1 MLLTLKKEDHM
12 NTNPKI
18 SIIVPIYNIE
28 NYLSETLNSIL
39 KQSMIEEM
47 EVLMIDDGSTDNSR
61 YIIEEYALDY
71 DNFYAYHK
79 SNEGPSIARNMGIEL
94 AKGEYVMF
102 LDSDDIILPDRC
114 EKLYELAKK
123 NDSDFVGSFG
133 KRLTRYNFY
142 GSLIYNNAYKN
153 IECQKENIVFE
164 EMPELIWDT
173 FCTNKLY
180 KKSFLD
186 ENDIRFIPK
195 MKYEDIPFAL
205 EAYSL
210 GNNISLTKDTS
221 YLWRI
226 RQDNN
231 SSVTQQHQKY
241 ENFED
246 RIKMIRL
253 CYDIAQKRNF
263 NDEIKRELFFRW
275 IDYDLI
281 LYLKIFYQLSEK
293 DHLKMVDEIIKILD
307 LVPMELKKGLNST
320 KKIMYKMVEERDVE
334 SLCDFSKNYYELMK
348 NPHISKDLKDE
359 YREYIDFEKDA
370 MDEKLIAL
378 KEEVTL
384 DENNVYIT
392 FSERINYLRNDYP
405 HETKAK
411 LIDIVGDEYELEM
424 NNDFNEKSDNPA
436 ESIKQIIVPINLIKD
451 KGHSKIKVEYACD
464 KFKKESFLSNLY
476 RGVKEGE
483 SFDMEIGIEEDG
495 IFFMDMRKTNNL
507 NINIDNIK
515 LKDNSFKISGR
526 SAENLDDF
534 YIENVISQEKI
545 FYKAKYGDDGRF
557 SFSIPYE
564 DILSHPVRKWEIRT
578 KNMFNSIQL
587 NRKYVFYSKYN
598 KIEFENARKKILISE
613 DIYNIFNTLN
623 ENDEKIFTLNN
634 EKTELNQTICDLE
647 KDKSELGELAN
658 KLEEEKTALNEE
670 NSEIKTKNNELK
682 EKNKILQERNIK
694 LNNRILEY
702 KARFAVKYSD
712 KLKSFLKNN

>member
-1 MLLTLKKEDHM
+1 M

-18 SIIVPIYNIE
+18 SIIVPIYNNE
-28 NYLSETLNSIL
+28 NYLPETLHSIL

-61 YIIEEYALDY
+61 DIVEEYALDY
-71 DNFYAYHK
+71 DNFFAFHK
-79 SNEGPSIARNMGIEL
+79 SNEGPSIARNLGIEL

-153 IECQKENIVFE
+153 IENQKENVIFE

-186 ENDIRFIPK
+186 ENNIRFMPK

-205 EAYSL
+205 EAYCL
-210 GNNISLTKDTS
+210 GKNVSLTKDTS

-253 CYDIAQKRNF
+253 CYDMAHRRNF
-263 NDEIKRELFFRW
+263 NDKVKRELFFRW

-281 LYLKIFYQLSEK
+281 LYLKIFYQFNEK
-293 DHLKMVDEIIKILD
+293 DHLKMVEEIIKILE
-307 LVPMELKKGLNST
+307 LVPMELMDGLNSI
-320 KKIMYKMVEERDVE
+320 KKIMYKMVENKDID
-334 SLCDFSKNYYELMK
+334 SLCNFSKNYYELMK

-359 YREYIDFEKDA
+359 YREYIVFEKDA
-370 MDEKLIAL
+370 MDEKLMAH
-378 KEEVTL
+378 KEEVSL
-384 DENNVYIT
+384 DLNNIYIT
-392 FSERINYLRNDYP
+392 FSERINYLRKDYP
-405 HETKAK
+405 HETKAR
-411 LIDIVGDEYELEM
+411 LIDIDGNEYKLEM
-424 NNDFNEKSDNPA
+424 NNEFNGKSDNSV

-451 KGHSKIKVEYACD
+451 KGHSKIKVEYVCD

-476 RGVKEGE
+476 RGVIEGE
-483 SFDMEIGIEEDG
+483 NFDVEIGIEEDG

-507 NINIDNIK
+507 NINIDNIR
-515 LKDNSFKISGR
+515 LNDNTFEISGK
-526 SAENLDDF
+526 SDEKLDDF

-545 FYKAKYGDDGRF
+545 FYKTKNEDDGRF

-564 DILSHPVRKWEIRT
+564 DIVSHPVRKWEIRT
-578 KNMFNSIQL
+578 KNIFNSIEL
-587 NRKYVFYSKYN
+587 NRKYSFHNKYD

-613 DIYNIFNTLN
+613 DI
-623 ENDEKIFTLNN
+623 
-634 EKTELNQTICDLE
+634 Q
-647 KDKSELGELAN
+647 
-658 KLEEEKTALNEE
+658 
-670 NSEIKTKNNELK
+670 
-682 EKNKILQERNIK
+682 IL
-694 LNNRILEY
+694 
-702 KARFAVKYSD
+702 F
-712 KLKSFLKNN
+712 

>member
-1 MLLTLKKEDHM
+1 M

-18 SIIVPIYNIE
+18 SIIVPVYNIE
-28 NYLSETLNSIL
+28 NYLPETLNSIL

-61 YIIEEYALDY
+61 DIVEEYALDY
-71 DNFYAYHK
+71 DNFFAFHK
-79 SNEGPSIARNMGIEL
+79 SNEGPSIARNLAIEL

-153 IECQKENIVFE
+153 IEDKKENVIFE

-205 EAYSL
+205 EAYCL
-210 GNNISLTKDTS
+210 GNNVSLTKDTS

-281 LYLKIFYQLSEK
+281 LYLKIFYQFSEK
-293 DHLKMVDEIIKILD
+293 DHLKIIEEIIKILD
-307 LVPMELKKGLNST
+307 LVPMELMKGLNST
-320 KKIMYKMVEERDVE
+320 KKIMYKMVFEKDIE

-348 NPHISKDLKDE
+348 NPHISKDLNDE
-359 YREYIDFEKDA
+359 YKKYIDFEKDA
-370 MDEKLIAL
+370 MDEKLIVY
-378 KEEVTL
+378 KEEVSL
-384 DENNVYIT
+384 DKNNVYIT

-405 HETKAK
+405 HETKAR
-411 LIDIVGDEYELEM
+411 LIDIDDGEYELEL
-424 NNDFNEKSDNPA
+424 NNEFNEKSDNSA

-451 KGHSKIKVEYACD
+451 KGHSKIKVEYVCD
-464 KFKKESFLSNLY
+464 KFKKENFLSNLY
-476 RGVKEGE
+476 RGVREDEK
-483 SFDMEIGIEEDG
+483 FDVEIGIEEDG
-495 IFFMDMRKTNNL
+495 LFFMDMRETNNL

-515 LKDNSFKISGR
+515 LNDNTFEISGKTD
-526 SAENLDDF
+526 EKLDDF
-534 YIENVISQEKI
+534 YIENVINQEKI
-545 FYKAKYGDDGRF
+545 FYKTRNEENGRF

-578 KNMFNSIQL
+578 KNIFNSIEL
-587 NRKYVFYSKYN
+587 NRKYSFHNKYD
-598 KIEFENARKKILISE
+598 KIDFENARKKILISE
-613 DIYNIFNTLN
+613 DI
-623 ENDEKIFTLNN
+623 ENF
-634 EKTELNQTICDLE
+634 
-647 KDKSELGELAN
+647 SMP
-658 KLEEEKTALNEE
+658 
-670 NSEIKTKNNELK
+670 
-682 EKNKILQERNIK
+682 
-694 LNNRILEY
+694 
-702 KARFAVKYSD
+702 
-712 KLKSFLKNN
+712 

>member
-1 MLLTLKKEDHM
+1 M

-18 SIIVPIYNIE
+18 SIIVPIYNNE
-28 NYLSETLNSIL
+28 NYLPETLHSIL
-39 KQSMIEEM
+39 KQSMIEDM

-61 YIIEEYALDY
+61 DIVEEYALDY
-71 DNFYAYHK
+71 DNFFAFHK
-79 SNEGPSIARNMGIEL
+79 SNEGPSIARNLGIEL

-153 IECQKENIVFE
+153 IENQKENVIFE

-186 ENDIRFIPK
+186 KNDIRFIPK

-205 EAYSL
+205 EAYCL
-210 GNNISLTKDTS
+210 GKNVSLTKDTS

-253 CYDIAQKRNF
+253 CYDMAQKRNF
-263 NDEIKRELFFRW
+263 NDKVKRELFFRW

-281 LYLKIFYQLSEK
+281 LYLKIFYQFNEK
-293 DHLKMVDEIIKILD
+293 DHLKIIDEIIKILE
-307 LVPMELKKGLNST
+307 LVPMELMDGLNSI
-320 KKIMYKMVEERDVE
+320 KKIMYKMVENKDIG
-334 SLCDFSKNYYELMK
+334 SLCNFSKNYYELMK

-370 MDEKLIAL
+370 MDEKLMAY
-378 KEEVTL
+378 KEEVSL
-384 DENNVYIT
+384 DLNNIYIT
-392 FSERINYLRNDYP
+392 FSERINYLRKDYP
-405 HETKAK
+405 HKTKAR
-411 LIDIVGDEYELEM
+411 LIDIDGNEYKLEM
-424 NNDFNEKSDNPA
+424 NNEFNGKSDNSV

-451 KGHSKIKVEYACD
+451 KGHSKIKVEYICD

-476 RGVKEGE
+476 RGVIEGE
-483 SFDMEIGIEEDG
+483 NFDVEIGIEEDG
-495 IFFMDMRKTNNL
+495 IFFMDMRETNNL
-507 NINIDNIK
+507 NINIDNIR
-515 LKDNSFKISGR
+515 LNDNTFEISGK
-526 SAENLDDF
+526 SDEKLDDF

-545 FYKAKYGDDGRF
+545 FYKTKNEDDWGF

-564 DILSHPVRKWEIRT
+564 DIVSHPVRKWEIRT
-578 KNMFNSIQL
+578 KNIFNSIEL
-587 NRKYVFYSKYN
+587 NRKYAFHNKYD

-613 DIYNIFNTLN
+613 DIQIF
-623 ENDEKIFTLNN
+623 F
-634 EKTELNQTICDLE
+634 
-647 KDKSELGELAN
+647 
-658 KLEEEKTALNEE
+658 
-670 NSEIKTKNNELK
+670 
-682 EKNKILQERNIK
+682 
-694 LNNRILEY
+694 
-702 KARFAVKYSD
+702 
-712 KLKSFLKNN
+712 

>member
-1 MLLTLKKEDHM
+1 M
-12 NTNPKI
+12 NITPKI
-18 SIIVPIYNIE
+18 SIIVPVYNNE
-28 NYLSETLNSIL
+28 NYLPETLYSIL

-47 EVLMIDDGSTDNSR
+47 EVVMIDDGSTDNSR
-61 YIIEEYALDY
+61 YIVEEYALDY
-71 DNFYAYHK
+71 DNFYAYHTK
-79 SNEGPSIARNMGIEL
+79 NEGTSIARNLGFEL

-123 NDSDFVGSFG
+123 NDSDFVSSFG
-133 KRLTRYNFY
+133 MRLTRYNFY

-153 IECQKENIVFE
+153 IECQAENIVFE

-186 ENDIRFIPK
+186 ENNIRFIPK

-205 EAYSL
+205 KAYSL

-226 RQDNN
+226 RQDNT

-253 CYDIAQKRNF
+253 CYDMAQKRNF
-263 NDEIKRELFFRW
+263 NDKIKRELFFRW

-281 LYLKIFYQLSEK
+281 LYLKIFHQFNEE
-293 DHLKMVDEIIKILD
+293 DHLKIIEEIIKILE
-307 LVPMELKKGLNST
+307 LVPMELMDKLNSI
-320 KKIMYKMVEERDVE
+320 KKIMYKMVEKRDTD

-348 NPHISKDLKDE
+348 NPHISKDLKEE

-370 MDEKLIAL
+370 MDEELMVY
-378 KEEVTL
+378 KEEVSL
-384 DENNVYIT
+384 DENNAYIT

-405 HETKAK
+405 HETKAR
-411 LIDIVGDEYELEM
+411 LIDIDDNEYELEL
-424 NNDFNEKSDNPA
+424 NKEFKGKSAHSP
-436 ESIKQIIVPINLIKD
+436 ESLKQIIVPINLIKD
-451 KGHSKIKVEYACD
+451 KGHSKIKVEYVCD

-476 RGVKEGE
+476 RGVREGE
-483 SFDMEIGIEEDG
+483 NFDVEIGIEEDG
-495 IFFMDMRKTNNL
+495 IFFMDIRKTNNL

-515 LKDNSFKISGR
+515 LNDNSFKISGK
-526 SAENLDDF
+526 STENLDDF

-545 FYKAKYGDDGRF
+545 FYKINNEEDGRF

-564 DILSHPVRKWEIRT
+564 DIVSHPVRKWEIRT
-578 KNMFNSIQL
+578 KNIFNSIEM
-587 NRKYVFYSKYN
+587 NRKYTFHNKYD

-613 DIYNIFNTLN
+613 DI
-623 ENDEKIFTLNN
+623 
-634 EKTELNQTICDLE
+634 
-647 KDKSELGELAN
+647 
-658 KLEEEKTALNEE
+658 
-670 NSEIKTKNNELK
+670 
-682 EKNKILQERNIK
+682 
-694 LNNRILEY
+694 
-702 KARFAVKYSD
+702 
-712 KLKSFLKNN
+712 

>member
-1 MLLTLKKEDHM
+1 M

-18 SIIVPIYNIE
+18 SIVVPIYNIE
-28 NYLSETLNSIL
+28 NYLPETLNSIL

-61 YIIEEYALDY
+61 DIVEEYALDY
-71 DNFYAYHK
+71 NNFFAFHK
-79 SNEGPSIARNMGIEL
+79 CNEGPSLTRNLGIEL
-94 AKGEYVMF
+94 SKGEYVMF

-123 NDSDFVGSFG
+123 NDSDFVSSFG

-153 IECQKENIVFE
+153 IEDKKENVTFE

-205 EAYSL
+205 EAYCL
-210 GNNISLTKDTS
+210 GNNVSLTKDTS

-231 SSVTQQHQKY
+231 SSLTQQHQKY

-253 CYDIAQKRNF
+253 CYDISQKRNF
-263 NDEIKRELFFRW
+263 NDMVKRELFFRW

-281 LYLKIFYQLSEK
+281 LYLKIFYQFNEK
-293 DHLKMVDEIIKILD
+293 DHLKIIEEIIKILN
-307 LVPMELKKGLNST
+307 LVPMDLMKGLNST
-320 KKIMYKMVEERDVE
+320 KKIMYKMVFEKDVE
-334 SLCDFSKNYYELMK
+334 SLCYFSKKYYELMK
-348 NPHISKDLKDE
+348 NPHISKNLKDE
-359 YREYIDFEKDA
+359 YKEYIDFEKDA
-370 MDEKLIAL
+370 MDEELIVY
-378 KEEVTL
+378 KEEVSL
-384 DENNVYIT
+384 DKNNVYIT

-405 HETKAK
+405 HETKAR
-411 LIDIVGDEYELEM
+411 LIDIVGNEYELEM
-424 NNDFNEKSDNPA
+424 NNDFNEKSDNSA
-436 ESIKQIIVPINLIKD
+436 ESIKQIIVPIDLIKD
-451 KGHSKIKVEYACD
+451 KGHSKIKVEYVCD

-476 RGVKEGE
+476 RGVREGGN
-483 SFDMEIGIEEDG
+483 FDVEIGIEEDG
-495 IFFMDMRKTNNL
+495 IFFMDIRETNNL

-515 LKDNSFKISGR
+515 LNDNTFEISGKT
-526 SAENLDDF
+526 AEKLDDF

-545 FYKAKYGDDGRF
+545 FYKTRNEENGRF

-578 KNMFNSIQL
+578 KNIFNSIEL
-587 NRKYVFYSKYN
+587 NRKYSFHNKYD
-598 KIEFENARKKILISE
+598 KIDFENARKKILISE
-613 DIYNIFNTLN
+613 DIEIF
-623 ENDEKIFTLNN
+623 
-634 EKTELNQTICDLE
+634 
-647 KDKSELGELAN
+647 SMP
-658 KLEEEKTALNEE
+658 
-670 NSEIKTKNNELK
+670 
-682 EKNKILQERNIK
+682 
-694 LNNRILEY
+694 
-702 KARFAVKYSD
+702 
-712 KLKSFLKNN
+712 

>member
-1 MLLTLKKEDHM
+1 M

-18 SIIVPIYNIE
+18 SIIVPVYNIE
-28 NYLSETLNSIL
+28 NYLPETLNSIL

-61 YIIEEYALDY
+61 DIVEEYALDY
-71 DNFYAYHK
+71 DNFFAFHK
-79 SNEGPSIARNMGIEL
+79 SNEGPSIARNLAIEL

-153 IECQKENIVFE
+153 IEDKKENVIFE

-186 ENDIRFIPK
+186 ENGIRFMPK

-205 EAYSL
+205 EAYCL
-210 GNNISLTKDTS
+210 GNNVSLTKDTS

-281 LYLKIFYQLSEK
+281 LYLKIFYQFSEK
-293 DHLKMVDEIIKILD
+293 DHLKIIEEIIKILD
-307 LVPMELKKGLNST
+307 LVPMELMKGLNST
-320 KKIMYKMVEERDVE
+320 KKIMYKMVFEKDIE

-348 NPHISKDLKDE
+348 NPHISKDLNDE
-359 YREYIDFEKDA
+359 YKKYIDFEKDA
-370 MDEKLIAL
+370 MDEKLIVY
-378 KEEVTL
+378 KEEVSL
-384 DENNVYIT
+384 DKNNVYIT

-405 HETKAK
+405 HETKAR
-411 LIDIVGDEYELEM
+411 LIDIDDGEYELEL
-424 NNDFNEKSDNPA
+424 NNEFNEKSDNSA

-451 KGHSKIKVEYACD
+451 KGHSKIKVEYVCD
-464 KFKKESFLSNLY
+464 KFKKENFLSNLY
-476 RGVKEGE
+476 RGVREDEK
-483 SFDMEIGIEEDG
+483 FDVEIGIEEDG
-495 IFFMDMRKTNNL
+495 LFFMDMRETNNL

-515 LKDNSFKISGR
+515 LNDNTFEISGKTDGK
-526 SAENLDDF
+526 LDDF
-534 YIENVISQEKI
+534 YIENVINQEKI
-545 FYKAKYGDDGRF
+545 FYKTRNEENGRF

-578 KNMFNSIQL
+578 KNIFNSIEL
-587 NRKYVFYSKYN
+587 NRKYSFHNKYD
-598 KIEFENARKKILISE
+598 KINFENARKKILISE
-613 DIYNIFNTLN
+613 DI
-623 ENDEKIFTLNN
+623 ENF
-634 EKTELNQTICDLE
+634 
-647 KDKSELGELAN
+647 SMP
-658 KLEEEKTALNEE
+658 
-670 NSEIKTKNNELK
+670 
-682 EKNKILQERNIK
+682 
-694 LNNRILEY
+694 
-702 KARFAVKYSD
+702 
-712 KLKSFLKNN
+712 

>member
-1 MLLTLKKEDHM
+1 MHI
-12 NTNPKI
+12 NPKI

-28 NYLSETLNSIL
+28 NYLPETLNSIL
-39 KQSMIEEM
+39 KQSMIEET

-61 YIIEEYALDY
+61 DIVEEYALDY

-79 SNEGPSIARNMGIEL
+79 SNEGPSIARNLGIEL
-94 AKGEYVMF
+94 AKGEYLMF
-102 LDSDDIILPDRC
+102 LDSDDIILSDRC
-114 EKLYELAKK
+114 EKLYGLAKK

-153 IECQKENIVFE
+153 IEDQKENVIFE

-205 EAYSL
+205 EAYCL
-210 GNNISLTKDTS
+210 GNNVSLTKDTS

-226 RQDNN
+226 RQDSN
-231 SSVTQQHQKY
+231 SSLTQQHQRY

-263 NDEIKRELFFRW
+263 NDMVKKELFFRW

-281 LYLKIFYQLSEK
+281 LYLKIFYQFSEK
-293 DHLKMVDEIIKILD
+293 DHLKIIEEIIKILD
-307 LVPMELKKGLNST
+307 LIPMELMKGLNST
-320 KKIMYKMVEERDVE
+320 KKIMYKMVFEKDIEN
-334 SLCDFSKNYYELMK
+334 LCDFSKKYYELMK
-348 NPHISKDLKDE
+348 NPHISKNLKDE

-370 MDEKLIAL
+370 MDEKLIVY
-378 KEEVTL
+378 KEEVSL
-384 DENNVYIT
+384 DKNTVYIT

-405 HETKAK
+405 HETKARLVCMDDK
-411 LIDIVGDEYELEM
+411 EYELEL
-424 NNDFNEKSDNPA
+424 NDEFNGKSDNSA
-436 ESIKQIIVPINLIKD
+436 ESLKQIIVPINLIKD
-451 KGHSKIKVEYACD
+451 KNHIKIKVEYVCD
-464 KFKKESFLSNLY
+464 RFKKESFLSNLY
-476 RGVKEGE
+476 RGVREGKN
-483 SFDMEIGIEEDG
+483 FDVEIGIEEDG
-495 IFFMDMRKTNNL
+495 IFFMDIRETNNL

-515 LKDNSFKISGR
+515 LNDNTFEISGE
-526 SAENLDDF
+526 ADEKLDDF

-545 FYKAKYGDDGRF
+545 FYKTRNEDDGRF

-578 KNMFNSIQL
+578 KNIFNSIEL
-587 NRKYVFYSKYN
+587 NRKYSFHNKYD
-598 KIEFENARKKILISE
+598 KIDFENARKKILISE
-613 DIYNIFNTLN
+613 DI
-623 ENDEKIFTLNN
+623 
-634 EKTELNQTICDLE
+634 
-647 KDKSELGELAN
+647 
-658 KLEEEKTALNEE
+658 
-670 NSEIKTKNNELK
+670 
-682 EKNKILQERNIK
+682 
-694 LNNRILEY
+694 
-702 KARFAVKYSD
+702 
-712 KLKSFLKNN
+712 

>member
-1 MLLTLKKEDHM
+1 M

-18 SIIVPIYNIE
+18 SIVVPIYNIE
-28 NYLSETLNSIL
+28 NYLPETLNSIL

-61 YIIEEYALDY
+61 DIVEEYALDY
-71 DNFYAYHK
+71 DNFFAFHK
-79 SNEGPSIARNMGIEL
+79 SNEGPSIARNLGIEL
-94 AKGEYVMF
+94 SKGEYVMF

-153 IECQKENIVFE
+153 IEDKKENVIFE

-205 EAYSL
+205 EAYCL

-231 SSVTQQHQKY
+231 SSLTQQHQKY

-263 NDEIKRELFFRW
+263 NDKVKKELFFRW

-281 LYLKIFYQLSEK
+281 LYLKIFYQFSEK
-293 DHLKMVDEIIKILD
+293 DQLKMVEEIIKILE
-307 LVPMELKKGLNST
+307 LVPKELRDELNST
-320 KKIMYKMVEERDVE
+320 KKIMYKMVFEKDIEN
-334 SLCDFSKNYYELMK
+334 LCDFSKKYYELMK
-348 NPHISKDLKDE
+348 NPNIAKNLKDE
-359 YREYIDFEKDA
+359 YKEYIDFEKDA
-370 MDEKLIAL
+370 MEEELIAY
-378 KEEVTL
+378 KEEVSL
-384 DENNVYIT
+384 DKNNVYIT

-405 HETKAK
+405 HETKAR
-411 LIDIVGDEYELEM
+411 LIDIVGNESELEM
-424 NNDFNEKSDNPA
+424 NNEFNKKSDNSA
-436 ESIKQIIVPINLIKD
+436 ESIKQIIVPIDLIKD
-451 KGHSKIKVEYACD
+451 KGHSKIKVEYVCD
-464 KFKKESFLSNLY
+464 KFKKENFLSNLY
-476 RGVKEGE
+476 RGVREGE
-483 SFDMEIGIEEDG
+483 NFDVEIGIEEDG
-495 IFFMDMRKTNNL
+495 IFFMDIRETNNL

-515 LKDNSFKISGR
+515 LNDNTFEISGKT
-526 SAENLDDF
+526 AEKLDDF

-545 FYKAKYGDDGRF
+545 FYKTRNEENGRF

-578 KNMFNSIQL
+578 KNIFNSIEL
-587 NRKYVFYSKYN
+587 NRKYSFHNKYD
-598 KIEFENARKKILISE
+598 KIDFENARKKILISE
-613 DIYNIFNTLN
+613 DIEIF
-623 ENDEKIFTLNN
+623 
-634 EKTELNQTICDLE
+634 
-647 KDKSELGELAN
+647 SMP
-658 KLEEEKTALNEE
+658 
-670 NSEIKTKNNELK
+670 
-682 EKNKILQERNIK
+682 
-694 LNNRILEY
+694 
-702 KARFAVKYSD
+702 
-712 KLKSFLKNN
+712 

>member
-1 MLLTLKKEDHM
+1 M

-39 KQSMIEEM
+39 KQSMIEEI
-47 EVLMIDDGSTDNSR
+47 EVLMVDDGSSDNSR

-71 DNFYAYHK
+71 DNFYAYHTE
-79 SNEGPSIARNMGIEL
+79 NGGTSIARNLGLEF
-94 AKGEYVMF
+94 AKGEYVIF

-123 NDSDFVGSFG
+123 NDSDFVSSFG

-153 IECQKENIVFE
+153 MEDKKENVVFE

-186 ENDIRFIPK
+186 ENDIRFMPK

-205 EAYSL
+205 EAYCL
-210 GNNISLTKDTS
+210 GNNVSLTKDTS

-253 CYDIAQKRNF
+253 CYDIAQKRNL

-281 LYLKIFYQLSEK
+281 LYLKIFYQFNEK
-293 DHLKMVDEIIKILD
+293 DHLKIVEEIIKILE
-307 LVPMELKKGLNST
+307 LVPMELMDGLNSI
-320 KKIMYKMVEERDVE
+320 KKIMYKMVENKDID
-334 SLCDFSKNYYELMK
+334 SLCNFSKNYYELMK
-348 NPHISKDLKDE
+348 NPHISKDLQDE
-359 YREYIDFEKDA
+359 YEEYIDFEKDA
-370 MDEKLIAL
+370 MDEKLMVY
-378 KEEVTL
+378 KEEVSL
-384 DENNVYIT
+384 DENNAYIT

-405 HETKAK
+405 HETKAM
-411 LIDIVGDEYELEM
+411 LIDIDNNEYELEL
-424 NNDFNEKSDNPA
+424 NKEFNGESSNSA
-436 ESIKQIIVPINLIKD
+436 ESLKQIIVPINLIKD
-451 KGHSKIKVEYACD
+451 KGHLKIKVEYLCD

-476 RGVKEGE
+476 RGVREGE
-483 SFDMEIGIEEDG
+483 NFDVEMGIEEDG
-495 IFFMDMRKTNNL
+495 IFFIDMRETNNL

-515 LKDNSFKISGR
+515 LNDNSFKISGK
-526 SAENLDDF
+526 SDENLDDF

-545 FYKAKYGDDGRF
+545 FYKTNNEDDCKF

-564 DILSHPVRKWEIRT
+564 DILSHPVRKWEIKT
-578 KNMFNSIQL
+578 KNMFNSIKL
-587 NRKYVFYSKYN
+587 NRKYVFYNKYN

-613 DIYNIFNTLN
+613 DICNIFNTLN
-623 ENDEKIFTLNN
+623 ENEEKIFTLNY
-634 EKTELNQTICDLE
+634 EKTELNHTICDLE
-647 KDKSELGELAN
+647 KEKSELDELAN
-658 KLEEEKTALNEE
+658 KLEEEKTALNVE

-702 KARFAVKYSD
+702 KARLAVKYSD

>member
-1 MLLTLKKEDHM
+1 M

-18 SIIVPIYNIE
+18 SIVVPIYNIE
-28 NYLSETLNSIL
+28 NYLPETLNSIL

-61 YIIEEYALDY
+61 DIVEEYALDY
-71 DNFYAYHK
+71 DNFFAFHK
-79 SNEGPSIARNMGIEL
+79 SNEGPSIARNLGIEL
-94 AKGEYVMF
+94 SKGEYVMF

-114 EKLYELAKK
+114 EKLYEFAKK

-153 IECQKENIVFE
+153 IEDKKENVVFE

-205 EAYSL
+205 EAYCL
-210 GNNISLTKDTS
+210 GNNVSLTKDTS

-231 SSVTQQHQKY
+231 SSLTQQHQRY

-253 CYDIAQKRNF
+253 CYDMSQKRNF
-263 NDEIKRELFFRW
+263 NDKVKKELFFRW

-281 LYLKIFYQLSEK
+281 LYLKIFYLFSEK
-293 DHLKMVDEIIKILD
+293 DQLKMVEEIIKILE
-307 LVPMELKKGLNST
+307 LVPMELRDELNST
-320 KKIMYKMVEERDVE
+320 KKIMYKMVKNRDVE
-334 SLCDFSKNYYELMK
+334 SLCDFSKKYYELMK

-359 YREYIDFEKDA
+359 YRKYVDFEKDV
-370 MDEKLIAL
+370 MDEKLIVY
-378 KEEVTL
+378 KEEVSL
-384 DENNVYIT
+384 DENNIYIT

-405 HETKAK
+405 HETKAR
-411 LIDIVGDEYELEM
+411 LIDTDANEYKLEM
-424 NNDFNEKSDNPA
+424 NDEFNGKSDNSA
-436 ESIKQIIVPINLIKD
+436 ESLKQIIVPIDLIKD
-451 KGHSKIKVEYACD
+451 KGHSKIKVEYVCD
-464 KFKKESFLSNLY
+464 KFKKESFLSNLF
-476 RGVKEGE
+476 RGVREGE
-483 SFDMEIGIEEDG
+483 NFDVEIGIEEDG
-495 IFFMDMRKTNNL
+495 IFFIDIRETNNL

-515 LKDNSFKISGR
+515 LNDNTFEISGK
-526 SAENLDDF
+526 SDEKLDDF

-545 FYKAKYGDDGRF
+545 FYNTRNEDDGRF

-564 DILSHPVRKWEIRT
+564 DILSHPVRKWEIRS
-578 KNMFNSIQL
+578 KNIFNSIEL
-587 NRKYVFYSKYN
+587 NRKYSFYN
-598 KIEFENARKKILISE
+598 KYDQIDFENARKKILISE
-613 DIYNIFNTLN
+613 DI
-623 ENDEKIFTLNN
+623 KIF
-634 EKTELNQTICDLE
+634 
-647 KDKSELGELAN
+647 
-658 KLEEEKTALNEE
+658 
-670 NSEIKTKNNELK
+670 
-682 EKNKILQERNIK
+682 
-694 LNNRILEY
+694 
-702 KARFAVKYSD
+702 
-712 KLKSFLKNN
+712 

>member
-1 MLLTLKKEDHM
+1 M

-18 SIIVPIYNIE
+18 SIVVPIYNIE
-28 NYLSETLNSIL
+28 NYLPETLNSIL

-61 YIIEEYALDY
+61 HIIEEYALDY
-71 DNFYAYHK
+71 DNFFAFHK
-79 SNEGPSIARNMGIEL
+79 SNEGPSIARNLGIEL

-153 IECQKENIVFE
+153 IEDKKENVVFE

-186 ENDIRFIPK
+186 ENNIRFMPK

-241 ENFED
+241 ENFKD

-293 DHLKMVDEIIKILD
+293 DHLKIIDEIIKILD
-307 LVPMELKKGLNST
+307 LVPMELRKGLNST

-370 MDEKLIAL
+370 MDEKLIVN
-378 KEEVTL
+378 KEEVSL
-384 DENNVYIT
+384 DKNNVYIT

-405 HETKAK
+405 HETKAR
-411 LIDIVGDEYELEM
+411 LIDIVGNEYELEM
-424 NNDFNEKSDNPA
+424 NNEFNKKSDNSA
-436 ESIKQIIVPINLIKD
+436 ESIKQIIVPIDLIKD

-483 SFDMEIGIEEDG
+483 SFDVEIGIEEDG
-495 IFFMDMRKTNNL
+495 IFFIDMRETNNL

-515 LKDNSFKISGR
+515 LNDNTFEISGK
-526 SAENLDDF
+526 SDGKLDDF

-545 FYKAKYGDDGRF
+545 FYKTRNEENGRF

-578 KNMFNSIQL
+578 KNIFNSIEL
-587 NRKYVFYSKYN
+587 NRKYSFHNKYD
-598 KIEFENARKKILISE
+598 KIDFENARKKILISE
-613 DIYNIFNTLN
+613 DIEIF
-623 ENDEKIFTLNN
+623 
-634 EKTELNQTICDLE
+634 
-647 KDKSELGELAN
+647 SMP
-658 KLEEEKTALNEE
+658 
-670 NSEIKTKNNELK
+670 
-682 EKNKILQERNIK
+682 
-694 LNNRILEY
+694 
-702 KARFAVKYSD
+702 
-712 KLKSFLKNN
+712 

>member
-1 MLLTLKKEDHM
+1 M
-12 NTNPKI
+12 NITPKI
-18 SIIVPIYNIE
+18 SIIVPVYNNE
-28 NYLSETLNSIL
+28 NYLPETLYSIL

-47 EVLMIDDGSTDNSR
+47 EVVMIDDGSTDNSR
-61 YIIEEYALDY
+61 YIVEEYALDY
-71 DNFYAYHK
+71 DNFYAYHTK
-79 SNEGPSIARNMGIEL
+79 NEGTSIARNLGFEL

-123 NDSDFVGSFG
+123 NDSDFVSSFG
-133 KRLTRYNFY
+133 MRLTRYNFY

-153 IECQKENIVFE
+153 IECQAENIVFE

-186 ENDIRFIPK
+186 ENNIRFIPK

-205 EAYSL
+205 KAYSL

-226 RQDNN
+226 RQDNT

-253 CYDIAQKRNF
+253 CYDMAQKRNF
-263 NDEIKRELFFRW
+263 NDKIKRELFFRW

-281 LYLKIFYQLSEK
+281 LYLKIFHQFNEE
-293 DHLKMVDEIIKILD
+293 DHLKIIEEIIKILE
-307 LVPMELKKGLNST
+307 LVPMELMDELNSI
-320 KKIMYKMVEERDVE
+320 KKIMYKMVEKRDTD

-348 NPHISKDLKDE
+348 NPHISKDLKEE

-370 MDEKLIAL
+370 MDEELMVY
-378 KEEVTL
+378 KEEVSL
-384 DENNVYIT
+384 DENNAYIT

-405 HETKAK
+405 HETKAR
-411 LIDIVGDEYELEM
+411 LIDIDDNEYELEL
-424 NNDFNEKSDNPA
+424 NKEFKGKSAHSP
-436 ESIKQIIVPINLIKD
+436 ESLKQIIVPINLIKD
-451 KGHSKIKVEYACD
+451 KGHSKIKVEYVCD

-476 RGVKEGE
+476 RGVREGE
-483 SFDMEIGIEEDG
+483 NFDVEIGIEEDG
-495 IFFMDMRKTNNL
+495 IFFMDIRKTNNL

-515 LKDNSFKISGR
+515 LNDNSFKISGK
-526 SAENLDDF
+526 STENLDDF

-545 FYKAKYGDDGRF
+545 FYKINNEEDGRF

-564 DILSHPVRKWEIRT
+564 DIVSHPVRKWEIRT
-578 KNMFNSIQL
+578 KNIFNSIEM
-587 NRKYVFYSKYN
+587 NRKYTFHNKYD

-613 DIYNIFNTLN
+613 DI
-623 ENDEKIFTLNN
+623 
-634 EKTELNQTICDLE
+634 
-647 KDKSELGELAN
+647 
-658 KLEEEKTALNEE
+658 
-670 NSEIKTKNNELK
+670 
-682 EKNKILQERNIK
+682 
-694 LNNRILEY
+694 
-702 KARFAVKYSD
+702 
-712 KLKSFLKNN
+712 

>member
-1 MLLTLKKEDHM
+1 M
-12 NTNPKI
+12 NINPKI
-18 SIIVPIYNIE
+18 SIVVPIYNIE
-28 NYLSETLNSIL
+28 NYLPETLNSIL
-39 KQSMIEEM
+39 NQSMIEEM

-61 YIIEEYALDY
+61 DIVEEYALDY
-71 DNFYAYHK
+71 DNFFAFHK
-79 SNEGPSIARNMGIEL
+79 SNEGPSIARNLGIEL
-94 AKGEYVMF
+94 VKGEYVMF

-153 IECQKENIVFE
+153 IEDQKENVVFE

-186 ENDIRFIPK
+186 ENNIRFMPK

-231 SSVTQQHQKY
+231 SSVTQQHQRY

-253 CYDIAQKRNF
+253 CYDMAQKRNF
-263 NDEIKRELFFRW
+263 NDKVKRELFFRW
-275 IDYDLI
+275 INYDLI
-281 LYLKIFYQLSEK
+281 LYLKIFYQFNEK
-293 DHLKMVDEIIKILD
+293 DHLKMVEEIIKILEF
-307 LVPMELKKGLNST
+307 VPMELRDELNSA
-320 KKIMYKMVEERDVE
+320 KKIMYKMVKNRDIE
-334 SLCDFSKNYYELMK
+334 NLCDFSKNYYELMK

-370 MDEKLIAL
+370 MDEKLIAY
-378 KEEVTL
+378 KEEVSL
-384 DENNVYIT
+384 DLNNIYIT
-392 FSERINYLRNDYP
+392 FSERINYLRKDYP
-405 HETKAK
+405 HETKAR
-411 LIDIVGDEYELEM
+411 LIDIDGNEYKLEM
-424 NNDFNEKSDNPA
+424 NNEFNGKSDNSV

-451 KGHSKIKVEYACD
+451 KGHSKIKVEYICD

-476 RGVKEGE
+476 RGVIEGE
-483 SFDMEIGIEEDG
+483 NFDVEIGIEEDG
-495 IFFMDMRKTNNL
+495 IFFMDMRETNNL
-507 NINIDNIK
+507 NINIDNIR
-515 LKDNSFKISGR
+515 LNDNTFEISGK
-526 SAENLDDF
+526 SDEKLDDF

-545 FYKAKYGDDGRF
+545 FYKTRNEEDGRF

-578 KNMFNSIQL
+578 KNIFNSIEL
-587 NRKYVFYSKYN
+587 NRKYSFHNKYD

-613 DIYNIFNTLN
+613 DIQIF
-623 ENDEKIFTLNN
+623 F
-634 EKTELNQTICDLE
+634 
-647 KDKSELGELAN
+647 
-658 KLEEEKTALNEE
+658 
-670 NSEIKTKNNELK
+670 
-682 EKNKILQERNIK
+682 
-694 LNNRILEY
+694 
-702 KARFAVKYSD
+702 
-712 KLKSFLKNN
+712 

>member
-1 MLLTLKKEDHM
+1 MKKSYLNFFKISLKMLLTLKKEDHM

-180 KKSFLD
+180 KKSFLE
-186 ENDIRFIPK
+186 ENGIRFMPK

-293 DHLKMVDEIIKILD
+293 DHLKIIDEIIKILD
-307 LVPMELKKGLNST
+307 LVPMELRKGLNST

-392 FSERINYLRNDYP
+392 FSERISYLRNDYP
-405 HETKAK
+405 HETKAR
-411 LIDIVGDEYELEM
+411 LIDIVGNEYELEM
-424 NNDFNEKSDNPA
+424 NNKFNKKSDNSA
-436 ESIKQIIVPINLIKD
+436 ESIKQIIVPIDLIKD
-451 KGHSKIKVEYACD
+451 KGHSKIKVEYVCD
-464 KFKKESFLSNLY
+464 KFKKENFLTNLY
-476 RGVKEGE
+476 RGVREGE
-483 SFDMEIGIEEDG
+483 NFDVEIGIEEDG
-495 IFFMDMRKTNNL
+495 IFFMDIRETNNL

-515 LKDNSFKISGR
+515 LNDNTFEISGKTDGK
-526 SAENLDDF
+526 LDDF
-534 YIENVISQEKI
+534 YIENVINQEKI
-545 FYKAKYGDDGRF
+545 FYKTRNEENGRF

-578 KNMFNSIQL
+578 QNIFNSIEL
-587 NRKYVFYSKYN
+587 NRKYSFHNKYD
-598 KIEFENARKKILISE
+598 KIDFENARKKILISE
-613 DIYNIFNTLN
+613 DI
-623 ENDEKIFTLNN
+623 ENF
-634 EKTELNQTICDLE
+634 
-647 KDKSELGELAN
+647 SMP
-658 KLEEEKTALNEE
+658 
-670 NSEIKTKNNELK
+670 
-682 EKNKILQERNIK
+682 
-694 LNNRILEY
+694 
-702 KARFAVKYSD
+702 
-712 KLKSFLKNN
+712 

>member
-1 MLLTLKKEDHM
+1 M

-18 SIIVPIYNIE
+18 SIIVPVYNIE
-28 NYLSETLNSIL
+28 NYLPETLNSIL

-61 YIIEEYALDY
+61 DIVEEYALDY
-71 DNFYAYHK
+71 DNFFAFHK
-79 SNEGPSIARNMGIEL
+79 SNEGPSIARNLAIEL

-153 IECQKENIVFE
+153 IEDKKENVIFE

-186 ENDIRFIPK
+186 ENGIRFMPK

-205 EAYSL
+205 EAYCL
-210 GNNISLTKDTS
+210 GNNVSLTKDTS

-281 LYLKIFYQLSEK
+281 LYLKIFYQFSEK
-293 DHLKMVDEIIKILD
+293 DHLKIIEEIIKILD
-307 LVPMELKKGLNST
+307 LVPMELMKGLNST
-320 KKIMYKMVEERDVE
+320 KKIMYKMVFEKDIE

-348 NPHISKDLKDE
+348 NPHISKDLNDE
-359 YREYIDFEKDA
+359 YKKYIDFEKDA
-370 MDEKLIAL
+370 MDEKLIVY
-378 KEEVTL
+378 KEEVSL
-384 DENNVYIT
+384 DKNNVYIT

-405 HETKAK
+405 HETKAR
-411 LIDIVGDEYELEM
+411 LIDIDDGEYELEL
-424 NNDFNEKSDNPA
+424 NNEFNEKSDNSA

-451 KGHSKIKVEYACD
+451 KGHSKIKVEYVCD
-464 KFKKESFLSNLY
+464 KFKKENFLSNLY
-476 RGVKEGE
+476 RGVREDEK
-483 SFDMEIGIEEDG
+483 FDVEIGIEEDG
-495 IFFMDMRKTNNL
+495 LFFMDMRETNNL

-515 LKDNSFKISGR
+515 LNDNTFEISGKTDGK
-526 SAENLDDF
+526 LDDF
-534 YIENVISQEKI
+534 YIENVINQEKI
-545 FYKAKYGDDGRF
+545 FYKTRNEENGRF

-578 KNMFNSIQL
+578 KNIFNSIEL
-587 NRKYVFYSKYN
+587 NRKYSFHNKYD
-598 KIEFENARKKILISE
+598 KIDFENARKKILISE
-613 DIYNIFNTLN
+613 DI
-623 ENDEKIFTLNN
+623 ENF
-634 EKTELNQTICDLE
+634 
-647 KDKSELGELAN
+647 SMP
-658 KLEEEKTALNEE
+658 
-670 NSEIKTKNNELK
+670 
-682 EKNKILQERNIK
+682 
-694 LNNRILEY
+694 
-702 KARFAVKYSD
+702 
-712 KLKSFLKNN
+712 

>member
-1 MLLTLKKEDHM
+1 M

-28 NYLSETLNSIL
+28 NYLPETLNSIL
-39 KQSMIEEM
+39 KQSMIEET

-71 DNFYAYHK
+71 DNFYACHK
-79 SNEGPSIARNMGIEL
+79 SNEGPSIARNLGIEL
-94 AKGEYVMF
+94 AKGEYLMF
-102 LDSDDIILPDRC
+102 LDSDDIILSDRC
-114 EKLYELAKK
+114 EKLYGLAKK

-153 IECQKENIVFE
+153 IEDQKENVIFE

-205 EAYSL
+205 EAYCL
-210 GNNISLTKDTS
+210 GNNVSLTKDTS

-226 RQDNN
+226 RQDSN
-231 SSVTQQHQKY
+231 SSLTQQHQRY

-263 NDEIKRELFFRW
+263 NDMVKKELFFRW

-281 LYLKIFYQLSEK
+281 LYLKIFYQFSEK
-293 DHLKMVDEIIKILD
+293 DHLKIIEEIIKILD
-307 LVPMELKKGLNST
+307 LIPMELMKGLNST
-320 KKIMYKMVEERDVE
+320 KKIMYKMVFEKDIEN
-334 SLCDFSKNYYELMK
+334 LCDFSKKYYELMK
-348 NPHISKDLKDE
+348 NPHISKNLKDE

-370 MDEKLIAL
+370 MDEKLIVY
-378 KEEVTL
+378 KEEVSL
-384 DENNVYIT
+384 DKNTVYIT

-405 HETKAK
+405 HETKARLVCMDDK
-411 LIDIVGDEYELEM
+411 EYELEL
-424 NNDFNEKSDNPA
+424 NDEFNGKSDNSA
-436 ESIKQIIVPINLIKD
+436 ESLKQIIVPINLIKD
-451 KGHSKIKVEYACD
+451 KNHIKIKVEYVCD
-464 KFKKESFLSNLY
+464 RFKKESFLSNLY
-476 RGVKEGE
+476 RGVREGKN
-483 SFDMEIGIEEDG
+483 FDVEIGIEEDG
-495 IFFMDMRKTNNL
+495 IFFMDIRETNNL

-515 LKDNSFKISGR
+515 LNDNTFEISGE
-526 SAENLDDF
+526 ADEKLDDF

-545 FYKAKYGDDGRF
+545 FYKTRNEDDGRF

-578 KNMFNSIQL
+578 KNIFNSIEL
-587 NRKYVFYSKYN
+587 NRKYSFHNKYD
-598 KIEFENARKKILISE
+598 KIDFENARKKILISE
-613 DIYNIFNTLN
+613 DI
-623 ENDEKIFTLNN
+623 
-634 EKTELNQTICDLE
+634 
-647 KDKSELGELAN
+647 
-658 KLEEEKTALNEE
+658 
-670 NSEIKTKNNELK
+670 
-682 EKNKILQERNIK
+682 
-694 LNNRILEY
+694 
-702 KARFAVKYSD
+702 
-712 KLKSFLKNN
+712 

>member
-1 MLLTLKKEDHM
+1 M
-12 NTNPKI
+12 NITPKI
-18 SIIVPIYNIE
+18 SIIVPVYNNE
-28 NYLSETLNSIL
+28 NYLPETLYSIL

-47 EVLMIDDGSTDNSR
+47 EVVMIDDGSTDNSR
-61 YIIEEYALDY
+61 YIVEEYALDY
-71 DNFYAYHK
+71 DNFYAYHTK
-79 SNEGPSIARNMGIEL
+79 NEGTSIARNLGFEL

-123 NDSDFVGSFG
+123 NDSDFVSSFG
-133 KRLTRYNFY
+133 MRLTRYNFY

-153 IECQKENIVFE
+153 IECQAENIVFE

-186 ENDIRFIPK
+186 ENNIRFIPK

-205 EAYSL
+205 KAYSL

-226 RQDNN
+226 RQDNT

-253 CYDIAQKRNF
+253 CYDMAQKRNF
-263 NDEIKRELFFRW
+263 NDKVKRELFFRW

-281 LYLKIFYQLSEK
+281 LYLKIFHQFNEE
-293 DHLKMVDEIIKILD
+293 DHLKIIEEIIKILE
-307 LVPMELKKGLNST
+307 LVPMELMDKLNSI
-320 KKIMYKMVEERDVE
+320 KKIMYKMVEKRDTD

-348 NPHISKDLKDE
+348 NPHISKDLKEE

-370 MDEKLIAL
+370 MDEELMVY
-378 KEEVTL
+378 KEEVSL
-384 DENNVYIT
+384 DENNAYIT

-405 HETKAK
+405 HETKAR
-411 LIDIVGDEYELEM
+411 LIDIDDNEYELEL
-424 NNDFNEKSDNPA
+424 NKEFKGKSAHSP
-436 ESIKQIIVPINLIKD
+436 ESLKQIIVPINLIKD
-451 KGHSKIKVEYACD
+451 KGHSKIKVEYVCD

-476 RGVKEGE
+476 RGVREGE
-483 SFDMEIGIEEDG
+483 NFDVEIGIEEDG
-495 IFFMDMRKTNNL
+495 IFFMDIRKTNNL

-515 LKDNSFKISGR
+515 LNDNSFKISGK
-526 SAENLDDF
+526 STENLDDF

-545 FYKAKYGDDGRF
+545 FYKINNEEDGRF

-564 DILSHPVRKWEIRT
+564 DIVSHPVRKWEIRT
-578 KNMFNSIQL
+578 KNIFNSIEM
-587 NRKYVFYSKYN
+587 NRKYTFHNKYD

-613 DIYNIFNTLN
+613 DI
-623 ENDEKIFTLNN
+623 
-634 EKTELNQTICDLE
+634 
-647 KDKSELGELAN
+647 
-658 KLEEEKTALNEE
+658 
-670 NSEIKTKNNELK
+670 
-682 EKNKILQERNIK
+682 
-694 LNNRILEY
+694 
-702 KARFAVKYSD
+702 
-712 KLKSFLKNN
+712 

>member
-1 MLLTLKKEDHM
+1 MKYFKILKKVYYHLKKGDHM

-18 SIIVPIYNIE
+18 SIIVPVYNIE
-28 NYLSETLNSIL
+28 NYLPETLNSIL

-61 YIIEEYALDY
+61 DIVEEYALDY
-71 DNFYAYHK
+71 DNFFAFHK
-79 SNEGPSIARNMGIEL
+79 SNEGPSIARNLAIEL

-153 IECQKENIVFE
+153 IEDKKENVIFE

-186 ENDIRFIPK
+186 ENGIRFMPK

-205 EAYSL
+205 EAYCL
-210 GNNISLTKDTS
+210 GNNVSLTKDTS

-281 LYLKIFYQLSEK
+281 LYLKIFYQISEK
-293 DHLKMVDEIIKILD
+293 DHLKIIEEIIKILD
-307 LVPMELKKGLNST
+307 LVPMELMKGLNST
-320 KKIMYKMVEERDVE
+320 KKIMYKMVFEKDIE

-348 NPHISKDLKDE
+348 NPHISKDLNDE
-359 YREYIDFEKDA
+359 YKKYIDFEKDA
-370 MDEKLIAL
+370 MDEKLIVY
-378 KEEVTL
+378 KEEVSL
-384 DENNVYIT
+384 DKNNVYIT

-405 HETKAK
+405 HETKAR
-411 LIDIVGDEYELEM
+411 LIDIDDGEYELEL
-424 NNDFNEKSDNPA
+424 NNEFNEKSDNSA

-451 KGHSKIKVEYACD
+451 KGHSKIKVEYVCD
-464 KFKKESFLSNLY
+464 KFKKENFLSNLY
-476 RGVKEGE
+476 RGVREDEK
-483 SFDMEIGIEEDG
+483 FDVEIGIEEDG
-495 IFFMDMRKTNNL
+495 LFFMDMRETNNL
-507 NINIDNIK
+507 NININNIK
-515 LKDNSFKISGR
+515 LNDNTFEISGKTD
-526 SAENLDDF
+526 EKLDDF
-534 YIENVISQEKI
+534 YIENVINQEKI
-545 FYKAKYGDDGRF
+545 FYKTRNEENGRF

-578 KNMFNSIQL
+578 KNIFNSIEL
-587 NRKYVFYSKYN
+587 NRKYSFHNKYD
-598 KIEFENARKKILISE
+598 KIDFENARKKILISE
-613 DIYNIFNTLN
+613 DI
-623 ENDEKIFTLNN
+623 ENF
-634 EKTELNQTICDLE
+634 
-647 KDKSELGELAN
+647 SMP
-658 KLEEEKTALNEE
+658 
-670 NSEIKTKNNELK
+670 
-682 EKNKILQERNIK
+682 
-694 LNNRILEY
+694 
-702 KARFAVKYSD
+702 
-712 KLKSFLKNN
+712 